1 MTQRNNFTG
10 GVEISK
16 IKNAG
21 SALPDPALLKIFYG
35 LI

>member
-16 IKNAG
+16 IKKAG
-21 SALPDPALLKIFYG
+21 SVYLSRLYLNIF
-35 LI
+35 